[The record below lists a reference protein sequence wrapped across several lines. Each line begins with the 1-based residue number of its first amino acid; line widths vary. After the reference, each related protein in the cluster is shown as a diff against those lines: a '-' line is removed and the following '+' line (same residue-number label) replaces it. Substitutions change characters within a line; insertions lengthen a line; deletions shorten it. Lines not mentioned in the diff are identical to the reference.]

1 MKLDKEFSR
10 DIHDAREISEFLQ
23 LAFLQNWQ
31 FSCMQMVR
39 NHLCSEEVD
48 VLDVNVFDGN
58 FIVDSEVLTVATQE
72 AKSVTFRAQ
81 SGGLSL
87 IFKTRPMKSILDPSV
102 CECKFELPECLR
114 FAQLRKAVRI
124 NFRNQPEVR
133 ANLFADQ
140 GVKFDGQLMDL
151 STAGAKI
158 QLLGDLTQQL
168 EAGQII
174 EDCQFLLP
182 DGAPLDLKAQIR
194 GVAYDSERGLSIVR
208 CEFIELTREII
219 EQIELLLGQA
229 SFESIEQEFRIAV

>member
-1 MKLDKEFSR
+1 MKMDTEFSR
-10 DIHDAREISEFLQ
+10 DIQDSKEISEFLQ

-39 NHLCSEEVD
+39 NHLTSEEVT

-58 FIVDSEVLTVATQE
+58 FIVDSEALTVATQE
-72 AKSVTFRAQ
+72 AKSVTFKAQ

-87 IFKTRPMKSILDPSV
+87 IFKTRLIRSVLDPSV
-102 CECKFELPECLR
+102 CECKFEFPEVLR

-133 ANLFADQ
+133 ANLFADS
-140 GVKFDGQLMDL
+140 GIKFDGQLMDL

-182 DGAPLDLKAQIR
+182 DGDLLDLRAQIR
-194 GVAYDSERGLSIVR
+194 GVAYDTDRGLSVVR
-208 CEFIELTREII
+208 CEFVELTRETIG
-219 EQIELLLGQA
+219 QIEMLLDQA
-229 SFESIEQEFRIAV
+229 SFELIQEDFRIAV